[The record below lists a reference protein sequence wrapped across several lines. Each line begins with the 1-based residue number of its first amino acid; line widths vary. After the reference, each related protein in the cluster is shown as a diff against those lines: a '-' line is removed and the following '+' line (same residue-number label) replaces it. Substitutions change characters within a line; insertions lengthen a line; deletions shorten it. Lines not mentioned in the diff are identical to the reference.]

1 MRSPFSAL
9 RRLALA
15 LPLLALGVQPMVV
28 QAGTATKPRAVQ
40 APAIAPA
47 KPDPARQASGPWLY
61 RGSDVPQDKE
71 WVFGELPNGLRY
83 ALRNNGVPPGQVAI
97 RVRMDVGSLHEEESE
112 RGFAHLLEH
121 LVFRQSRYLA
131 EGAAIPTWQRL
142 GATFGSD
149 TNAETSAVSTTF
161 KLDLPNATPSKL
173 DESLKLLSG
182 MMIAPALSEANIRSD
197 VPIVL
202 AEKRERGGLAERV
215 GDATQQTLFA
225 GQRLAIR
232 PVIGTDET
240 LQAANQASVRA
251 FHARWYR
258 PENAVIVVVGD
269 IETAQIETMVR
280 QHFGDWPVRG
290 KPAPAP
296 AFGDPVA
303 PPGSNPANP
312 VGPTRVLV
320 EPDLPRGITYA
331 VMRPWRPVQDTIVY
345 NQGIMLDSLAQA
357 IINRRLETRARAG
370 GSFLFAQVNQEKVS
384 RSADATFVS
393 VTPLDENWAKSLA
406 EVRGVIADA
415 LATPPGEDEIER
427 EVAEFNVAFESA
439 VEQRRL
445 QAGAK
450 LADDLVTALDIRETI
465 ASPETVLE
473 IFNQSRGLFTPQA
486 VLDHSRQLFRGTVT
500 RAVYVTP
507 KQGEAAAETL
517 AAALTVPAVADPK
530 ARPGGKPI
538 AFAEMP
544 ALGEPGQLVAQGP
557 TGILGIEQLEFANGV
572 KVLLWPTTDEPGRVA
587 VKVRFGGGYRA
598 FTAGDAAYIALGD
611 MALVGSGQGQLGQEE
626 LDRISTGRKMGYDF
640 AIGDASFQFSA
651 DTRSS
656 DMADQLYLFAQKFAQ
671 PRWDAG
677 PVLRA
682 KAAARL
688 RYESYSASP
697 QGVLQR
703 DLEFLQRGRD
713 PRFRTPTPQEVEA
726 ATPEGFRQVWQ
737 PILSRGPIEV
747 QLFGDFDREQAIAAL
762 QRSFGA
768 LAPRLPYAVPLASAR
783 VATLPASDRPVVLDH
798 RGDPTQAAALIS
810 WTTGGGMG
818 GITESRQLEILA
830 NLFQNRLL
838 DAMRERLGAAY
849 APQVFNDWPQDLE
862 NGGGITAM
870 AQLSPKAVPD
880 FFKVAEQIA
889 ADLVA
894 APPSADE
901 LERVV
906 EPLRQQISRASTSSA
921 FFMFQ
926 LEGAT
931 SEPAKI
937 AGLRTLLP
945 DYTRTTPEQMQA
957 LARKYL
963 VPGRSWRAQVMPQAV
978 AASKALPPAGK
989 SIVRPAMEGR

>member
-1 MRSPFSAL
+1 MPSSFSAL
-9 RRLALA
+9 RRLALV
-15 LPLLALGVQPMVV
+15 LPLLALGVQPITA
-28 QAGTATKPRAVQ
+28 QAPKVAPKAVTPATAT
-40 APAIAPA
+40 PA
-47 KPDPARQASGPWLY
+47 KPAPGPWLY

-83 ALRNNGVPPGQVAI
+83 ALRKNGVPPGQVAI
-97 RVRMDVGSLHEEESE
+97 RVRMDVGSLYEEESE

-149 TNAETSAVSTTF
+149 TNAETSAVSTTY
-161 KLDLPNATPSKL
+161 KLDLPNATPAKL

-182 MMIAPALSEANIRSD
+182 MMIAPALTEANIRTE

-215 GDATQQTLFA
+215 ADATQQTLFA

-232 PVIGTDET
+232 PVIGTTET
-240 LQAANQASVRA
+240 LNAAAQAAVRA
-251 FHARWYR
+251 FHSRWYR
-258 PENAVIVVVGD
+258 PENAVIIVVGD
-269 IETAQIETMVR
+269 IEPAEMEAMVR
-280 QHFGDWPVRG
+280 QHFADWPASG

-303 PPGSNPANP
+303 PAGSNPANP
-312 VGPTRVLV
+312 VGQTRVIV

-357 IINRRLETRARAG
+357 IINRRLEARARGG

-393 VTPLDENWAKSLA
+393 VTPLDENWSRSLK

-415 LATPPGEDEIER
+415 LATPPSEDEIER
-427 EVAEFNVAFESA
+427 EVAEFNVAFESS

-450 LADDLVTALDIRETI
+450 LADDMVTALDIRETI

-473 IFNQSRGLFTPQA
+473 IFNRSRALFTPQA
-486 VLDHSRQLFRGTVT
+486 VLDHTRRLFKGAVT

-507 KQGEAAAETL
+507 RAGEAQPASL
-517 AAALTVPAVADPK
+517 AAALASPAVADPK
-530 ARPGGKPI
+530 ARPGGKPVS
-538 AFAEMP
+538 FAEMP
-544 ALGEPGQLVAQGP
+544 ALGAPGQLVNQSP
-557 TGILGIEQLEFANGV
+557 TGILGIDQLEFANGV
-572 KVLLWPTTDEPGRVA
+572 KVLLWPTTDEPGRVS
-587 VKVRFGGGYRA
+587 VKVRFGAGYRA
-598 FTAGDAAYIALGD
+598 FAPGDAAYIGLGD

-640 AIGDASFQFSA
+640 AIHDAAFQFSA

-671 PRWDAG
+671 PRWDSG

-688 RYESYSASP
+688 RYESFSASP
-697 QGVLQR
+697 QGVLER
-703 DLEFLQRGRD
+703 DLEYLQRGRD
-713 PRFRTPTPQEVEA
+713 LRFRTPTPQEVEA
-726 ATPEGFRQVWQ
+726 ATLEGFRRVWQ
-737 PILSRGPIEV
+737 PILEQGPIEV
-747 QLFGDFDREQAIAAL
+747 QLFGDFTREQAIAAL
-762 QRSFGA
+762 SRSFGA
-768 LAPRLPYAVPLASAR
+768 LAPRQPIAGPLAPAR
-783 VATLPASDRPVVLDH
+783 VTTLPPSPQPVMLDH

-810 WTTGGGMG
+810 WPTGGGMA
-818 GITESRQLEILA
+818 GIAESRQLEILA
-830 NLFQNRLL
+830 NVFQNRLL
-838 DAMRERLGAAY
+838 DAMREKLGEAY

-862 NGGGITAM
+862 NGGAMTAV
-870 AQLSPKAVPD
+870 AQLSPQAVPV
-880 FFKVAEQIA
+880 FFVTAEEIA

-894 APPSADE
+894 RPPSADE

-931 SEPAKI
+931 SEPAKF

-945 DYTRTTPEQMQA
+945 DFTRTTPEKMQE

-963 VPGRSWRAQVMPQAV
+963 QPGRSWRAEVMPQGAAAGQ
-978 AASKALPPAGK
+978 AASSAPKLTKPVAL
-989 SIVRPAMEGR
+989 EGR

>member
-1 MRSPFSAL
+1 MRFPFSAL
-9 RRLALA
+9 RRFALV
-15 LPLLALGVQPMVV
+15 LPLLTLGVQPI
-28 QAGTATKPRAVQ
+28 AAKGTAAKARSAV
-40 APAIAPA
+40 AAPA
-47 KPDPARQASGPWLY
+47 KPASGPWLY

-71 WVFGELPNGLRY
+71 WVFGELANGVRY
-83 ALRNNGVPPGQVAI
+83 VVRKNGVPPEQVAI
-97 RVRMDVGSLHEEESE
+97 RVRIDAGSLHEEEGE
-112 RGFAHLLEH
+112 RGYAHLLEH

-161 KLDLPNATPSKL
+161 KLDLPNATPAKL

-182 MMIAPALSEANIRSD
+182 MMIAPALTEANIRTE

-215 GDATQQTLFA
+215 AEATQQTLFA

-232 PVIGTDET
+232 PVIGTTET
-240 LQAANQASVRA
+240 LNAANQASVRA

-258 PENAVIVVVGD
+258 PENAVIIVVGD
-269 IETAQIETMVR
+269 VETAQIEAMVR
-280 QHFGDWPVRG
+280 QHFADWPTTG
-290 KPAPAP
+290 KPAQAP

-303 PPGSNPANP
+303 PKGSNAENP
-312 VGPTRVLV
+312 VGETRVLV

-357 IINRRLETRARAG
+357 IINRRLEARARAG

-393 VTPLDENWAKSLA
+393 VTPLDENWGKSLQ

-415 LATPPGEDEIER
+415 LATPPSEDEIER

-445 QAGAK
+445 LAGAK
-450 LADDLVTALDIRETI
+450 LADDMVTALDIRETI
-465 ASPETVLE
+465 ASPETVLD
-473 IFNQSRGLFTPQA
+473 IFNNSRALFTPKA
-486 VLDHSRQLFRGTVT
+486 VLEHTRQLFKGTVI

-507 KQGEAAAETL
+507 KAGEAQAASL
-517 AAALTVPAVADPK
+517 AAALAAPAAADPK

-538 AFAEMP
+538 SFAEMP
-544 ALGEPGQLVAQGP
+544 AIGAPSKLVFESA
-557 TGILGIEQLEFANGV
+557 TGVLGIEQLEFANGV
-572 KVLLWPTTDEPGRVA
+572 KVLLWPSAEEPGRVS
-587 VKVRFGGGYRA
+587 VKVRFGAGYRA
-598 FTAGDAAYIALGD
+598 FTPGDAAYIALGD

-640 AIGDASFQFSA
+640 AIQDASFQFSA

-671 PRWDAG
+671 PRWDSG

-688 RYESYSASP
+688 RYESFAASP
-697 QGVLQR
+697 QGVLER

-726 ATPEGFRQVWQ
+726 ATPDGFRQVWR
-737 PILSRGPIEV
+737 PILEQGPIEV
-747 QLFGDFDREQAIAAL
+747 QLFGDFSRDQAIAAL
-762 QRSFGA
+762 SRSFGA
-768 LAPRLPYAVPLASAR
+768 LAPRQPYAAPLAPAR
-783 VATLPASDRPVVLDH
+783 VNTLAPSVQPVVLQH
-798 RGDPTQAAALIS
+798 RGDPTQAGAVIS
-810 WTTGGGMG
+810 WPTGGGMA
-818 GITESRQLEILA
+818 GITESRQLEILS

-838 DAMRERLGAAY
+838 DAMREKLGAAY
-849 APQVFNDWPQDLE
+849 APQVFNSWPQDLE
-862 NGGGITAM
+862 NGGSLTAM
-870 AQLSPKAVPD
+870 AQLSPKDVPA
-880 FFKVAEQIA
+880 FFTTAEEIA
-889 ADLVA
+889 ANLIA
-894 APPSADE
+894 RPPSADE

-921 FFMFQ
+921 FFMYQ

-931 SEPAKI
+931 FEPAKF
-937 AGLRTLLP
+937 ASLRTLLP
-945 DYTRTTPEQMQA
+945 DYTRTTPEQMQL

-963 VPGRSWRAQVMPQAV
+963 QPGRSWRLQIMPQGGSVNAGT
-978 AASKALPPAGK
+978 KATKPVV
-989 SIVRPAMEGR
+989 SSFVEGR

>member
-1 MRSPFSAL
+1 MRFPFSAL
-9 RRLALA
+9 RRVALV
-15 LPLLALGVQPMVV
+15 LPLLALGVQPIAA
-28 QAGTATKPRAVQ
+28 QNNAAAKARKAA
-40 APAIAPA
+40 APAALPS
-47 KPDPARQASGPWLY
+47 KQASGPWLY

-71 WVFGELPNGLRY
+71 WVFGELANGVRY
-83 ALRNNGVPPGQVAI
+83 AVRKNGVPPGQVAI

-149 TNAETSAVSTTF
+149 TNAETSAVSTTY
-161 KLDLPNATPSKL
+161 KLDLPNATPAKL

-182 MMIAPALSEANIRSD
+182 MMIAPTLSEANIRTE

-215 GDATQQTLFA
+215 ADATQQTLFA

-232 PVIGTDET
+232 PVIGTTET
-240 LQAANQASVRA
+240 LNAANQAAVRA

-258 PENAVIVVVGD
+258 PENAVIIVVGD
-269 IETAQIETMVR
+269 VETAQIEAMVR
-280 QHFGDWPVRG
+280 QHFADWPASG
-290 KPAPAP
+290 KPAAAP

-303 PPGSNPANP
+303 PAGSNPANP
-312 VGPTRVLV
+312 VGQTRIVV

-331 VMRPWRPVQDTIVY
+331 VMRPWRPVQDTIAY

-357 IINRRLETRARAG
+357 IINRRLETRARGG

-384 RSADATFVS
+384 RSADATFVT
-393 VTPLDENWAKSLA
+393 VTPLDENWARSLK

-415 LATPPGEDEIER
+415 LTTPPSEDEIER
-427 EVAEFNVAFESA
+427 EVAEFNVAFESS

-445 QAGAK
+445 LAGAK
-450 LADDLVTALDIRETI
+450 LADDMVTALDIRETI

-473 IFNQSRGLFTPQA
+473 IFNSSRALFTPQA
-486 VLDHSRQLFRGTVT
+486 VLDHTRRLFKGAVT

-507 KQGEAAAETL
+507 KPGEAEGKSL
-517 AAALTVPAVADPK
+517 AAALAALAVADPK
-530 ARPGGKPI
+530 ARPGGKPVS
-538 AFAEMP
+538 FAEMP
-544 ALGEPGQLVAQGP
+544 AIGAPGKLVDQKSTA
-557 TGILGIEQLEFANGV
+557 ILGIEQLDFANGV
-572 KVLLWPTTDEPGRVA
+572 KVLLWPTTDEPGRVS
-587 VKVRFGGGYRA
+587 VKVRFGAGYRA
-598 FTAGDAAYIALGD
+598 FMPGDAAYIALGD

-626 LDRISTGRKMGYDF
+626 LDRISTGRKMGFDF
-640 AIGDASFQFSA
+640 AIQDAAFQFSA

-671 PRWDAG
+671 PRWDSG

-682 KAAARL
+682 KAAAQL
-688 RYESYSASP
+688 RYESFSASP
-697 QGVLQR
+697 QGVLER

-713 PRFRTPTPQEVEA
+713 PRFGTPGPQDIAA

-737 PILSRGPIEV
+737 PILERGPIEV
-747 QLFGDFDREQAIAAL
+747 QLFGDFTRDQAVAAL
-762 QRSFGA
+762 ARSFGA
-768 LAPRLPYAVPLASAR
+768 LPPRQLYAAPLASAR
-783 VATLPASDRPVVLDH
+783 LATPEPSVRPVTLEH
-798 RGDPTQAAALIS
+798 RGDPTQAGAVIS
-810 WTTGGGMG
+810 WTTGGGMAA
-818 GITESRQLEILA
+818 IAESRQLEILS

-838 DAMRERLGAAY
+838 DAMREKLGAAY
-849 APQVFNDWPQDLE
+849 APQVLNAWPQDLE
-862 NGGGITAM
+862 NGGSITAM
-870 AQLSPKAVPD
+870 AQLAPKSVPA
-880 FFKVAEQIA
+880 FFAAAEEIA
-889 ADLVA
+889 ADLIA
-894 APPSADE
+894 RPPSADE
-901 LERVV
+901 LERVI

-921 FFMFQ
+921 FFMYQ

-937 AGLRTLLP
+937 EALRSLLP
-945 DYTRTTPEQMQA
+945 DYTRTTPEAMQA

-963 VPGRSWRAQVMPQAV
+963 QPGRSWRLQIMPQGKAV
-978 AASKALPPAGK
+978 TTAPAKAGK
-989 SIVRPAMEGR
+989 LVTQSGMEGR

>member
-1 MRSPFSAL
+1 MRFPFSAL
-9 RRLALA
+9 RRFALVF
-15 LPLLALGVQPMVV
+15 PLLALGVQPLAA
-28 QAGTATKPRAVQ
+28 QSSAAKTRK
-40 APAIAPA
+40 APPPAAAAPA
-47 KPDPARQASGPWLY
+47 KPAATGPWLY

-71 WVFGELPNGLRY
+71 WVFGELANGVRY
-83 ALRNNGVPPGQVAI
+83 AVRKNGVPPGQVAI

-112 RGFAHLLEH
+112 RGYAHLLEH

-149 TNAETSAVSTTF
+149 TNAETSPIATTY
-161 KLDLPNATPSKL
+161 KLDLPNATPAKL

-182 MMIAPALSEANIRSD
+182 MMIAPALTEANVRTE
-197 VPIVL
+197 VPIVM

-215 GDATQQTLFA
+215 SEATQQTLFA
-225 GQRLAIR
+225 GQRLANR
-232 PVIGTDET
+232 PVIGTSET

-258 PENAVIVVVGD
+258 PENAVIIVVGD
-269 IETAQIETMVR
+269 VETAEIEAMVR
-280 QHFGDWPVRG
+280 QHFADWPASG
-290 KPAPAP
+290 KPTPAP

-303 PPGSNPANP
+303 PKGSNPANP
-312 VGPTRVLV
+312 VGETRVVV
-320 EPDLPRGITYA
+320 EPDLPRGLTYA
-331 VMRPWRPVQDTIVY
+331 VMRPWRQVQDTIAY

-357 IINRRLETRARAG
+357 IINRRLEARARAG

-393 VTPLDENWAKSLA
+393 VTPLDENWAKSLK

-415 LATPPGEDEIER
+415 LATPPSEDEIER
-427 EVAEFNVAFESA
+427 EVAEFNVAFESS

-445 QAGAK
+445 LAGAK
-450 LADDLVTALDIRETI
+450 LADDMVTALDIRETI
-465 ASPETVLE
+465 ASPETVLQ
-473 IFNQSRGLFTPQA
+473 IFNSSRPLFTPQA
-486 VLDHSRQLFRGTVT
+486 VLDHTRRLFKGAVT

-507 KQGEAAAETL
+507 KAGEAQSASL
-517 AAALTVPAVADPK
+517 AAALAAPAVADPK

-538 AFAEMP
+538 SFAEMP
-544 ALGEPGQLVAQGP
+544 AIGAPGKLVGETQ

-572 KVLLWPTTDEPGRVA
+572 KVLLWPTTDEPGRVS
-587 VKVRFGGGYRA
+587 VKVRFGAGFRA
-598 FTAGDAAYIALGD
+598 FGAGDAAYIALGD

-626 LDRISTGRKMGYDF
+626 LDRISTGRKMGFDF
-640 AIGDASFQFSA
+640 AIQDASFQFSA
-651 DTRSS
+651 DTRSA

-671 PRWDAG
+671 PRWDSG

-688 RYESYSASP
+688 RYESFSASP
-697 QGVLQR
+697 QGVLER

-713 PRFRTPTPQEVEA
+713 PRFRTPTPKEVEA
-726 ATPEGFRQVWQ
+726 ATPDGFRQVWQ
-737 PILSRGPIEV
+737 PILEQGPIEV
-747 QLFGDFDREQAIAAL
+747 QLFGDFTREQAVAAL
-762 QRSFGA
+762 ERSFGA
-768 LAPRLPYAVPLASAR
+768 LASRQPYAAPLQPAR
-783 VATLPASDRPVVLDH
+783 VATLPPSKRPVVLDH

-810 WTTGGGMG
+810 WTTGGGMA
-818 GITESRQLEILA
+818 GISESRQLEILS

-862 NGGGITAM
+862 NGGSLTAM
-870 AQLSPKAVPD
+870 AQLAPKAVPV
-880 FFKVAEQIA
+880 FFATAEEIA

-894 APPSADE
+894 RPPSADE
-901 LERVV
+901 LERVI

-921 FFMFQ
+921 FFMYQ
-926 LEGAT
+926 LEGAS
-931 SEPAKI
+931 SEPAKF

-945 DYTRTTPEQMQA
+945 DYTRATPEAMQA

-963 VPGRSWRAQVMPQAV
+963 VPDRSWRAQIMPQGAASAAAVAESEAHAAV
-978 AASKALPPAGK
+978 AATAT
-989 SIVRPAMEGR
+989 EGR